1 MKTKGALIAA
11 SVAGLFASAAP
22 LLASADKTAGDSIS
36 CEGINACKGK
46 GGCAQKGHDCAG
58 KNACKGKGVTTT
70 TTADCTAKKGKI
82 VKSM

>member
-11 SVAGLFASAAP
+11 SVANLFASAAP
-22 LLASADKTAGDSIS
+22 LVASADKVGESIS

-58 KNACKGKGVTTT
+58 KNACKGLGTVTTT
-70 TTADCTAKKGKI
+70 AADCTAKKGKI
-82 VKSM
+82 VRSM